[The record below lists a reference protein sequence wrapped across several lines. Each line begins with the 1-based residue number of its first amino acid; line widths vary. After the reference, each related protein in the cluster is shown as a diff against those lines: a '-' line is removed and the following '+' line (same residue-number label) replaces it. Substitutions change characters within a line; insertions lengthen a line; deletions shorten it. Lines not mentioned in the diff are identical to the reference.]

1 MRKANVW
8 LWAAAALAGLGVV
21 GHWPMY
27 GGLRISH
34 HQSGQCLYCARMQPG
49 EEFVLAYIHSV
60 NRRPVYDT
68 LRAAGD
74 HLVIVGS
81 RFDSF
86 GAGMPDGSEGH
97 LSVAPDGWLVYRV
110 ERPTSEVVVRVG
122 RVAEHTLRIKGQELA
137 LTQLAPPG
145 SPLRLQVAR
154 FSIVD
159 LIKGRCAAW
168 P

>member
-1 MRKANVW
+1 VFW
-8 LWAAAALAGLGVV
+8 LLAGAAAAIGFIGY
-21 GHWPMY
+21 WPLFSV
-27 GGLRISH
+27 LRISH
-34 HQSGQCLYCARMQPG
+34 HLSGRILYCARMQTG
-49 EEFVLAYIHSV
+49 EEFVLVYTHSV

-68 LRAAGD
+68 LRVAGD

-86 GAGMPDGSEGH
+86 GAGMPDGSDGQ
-97 LSVAPDGWLVYRV
+97 LSVAPDGWLAYRV
-110 ERPTSEVVVRVG
+110 ERPTPEVVVRVG

-145 SPLRLQVAR
+145 SPLRLQAACVP
-154 FSIVD
+154 IVD

-168 P
+168 Q